1 MKPYTGPI
9 LKPNRDYDP
18 LLDGD
23 DDDFDNEIKATPEFV
38 PLPPGEF
45 KSIADDLQAAID
57 LAQSKMHICAEP
69 EFGTLCAELKRAKDA
84 MHDHYKL
91 RATDV
96 LFADAERLETLN
108 LRKLADKEDAGKESA
123 RLRQQVSRARRSL
136 KR

>member
-23 DDDFDNEIKATPEFV
+23 DDDFDNEIKATPEYI
-38 PLPPGEF
+38 PLPADEF
-45 KSIADDLQAAID
+45 KRIADELHAALEI
-57 LAQSKMHICAEP
+57 AQSKMHICAEP
-69 EFGTLCAELKRAKDA
+69 EFGLLCAAVAEAKA
-84 MHDHYKL
+84 AVHEHYKL
-91 RATDV
+91 RNTET
-96 LFADAERLETLN
+96 LFADAERLETFRL
-108 LRKLADKEDAGKESA
+108 KQLADQDAKAKESA

>member
-1 MKPYTGPI
+1 MKPYSGPI
-9 LKPNRDYDP
+9 LKPNRAYDP

-23 DDDFDNEIKATPEFV
+23 DDDFDNEIKATPEYI
-38 PLPPGEF
+38 PLPADEF
-45 KSIADDLQAAID
+45 KRLADELQVAID

-69 EFGTLCAELKRAKDA
+69 EFGLLCADLKRAKDA

-91 RATDV
+91 RGVDT

-108 LRKLADKEDAGKESA
+108 LRKLADKEGAGRESA

-136 KR
+136 KE